1 MSEIIY
7 KQAPINLEPAEN
19 DGYLIGY
26 ANLYNVKDLQGDISA
41 PNSFMKTVTERKP
54 KLKIYRN
61 HDPNQFVGVPT
72 ELRTDDP
79 KGLHLTAKMI
89 LDTPMGK
96 DTYTE
101 SKFLV
106 NNGFESGFSIGGY
119 VMKRDKENK
128 SIVTEYK
135 LSEISVLTMEQANVQ
150 SMVSMVKSF
159 QENKELKEEE
169 FWNAITKAYDHNF
182 SDNILKSLETFL
194 TLKEKPSIDTSKVEP
209 TRIITNIYSQFIKQ

>member
-7 KQAPINLEPAEN
+7 KQAPINLEPTEN

-26 ANLYNVKDLQGDISA
+26 ANMYNVKDLQGDISS
-41 PNSFMKTVTERKP
+41 PNSFIKTVAERKA
-54 KLKIYRN
+54 KIKIYRN
-61 HDPNQFVGVPT
+61 HDPNQFVGVPV
-72 ELRTDDP
+72 ELKADDP
-79 KGLHLTAKMI
+79 KGLHLTAKML
-89 LDTPMGK
+89 LDTQLGR
-96 DTYTE
+96 DTYAE

-106 NNGFESGFSIGGY
+106 NNGFESGFSIGGW
-119 VMKRDKENK
+119 VMKRAKENK
-128 SIVTEYK
+128 PLVTEYK
-135 LSEISVLTMEQANVQ
+135 LNEISVLTMEQANVQ

-169 FWNAITKAYDHNF
+169 FWNAILKAYDYNF

-209 TRIITNIYSQFIKQ
+209 TRIITNIYSQFIK

>member
-7 KQAPINLEPAEN
+7 KQAPINLEGGEK
-19 DGYLIGY
+19 GHLLGF
-26 ANLYNVKDLQGDISA
+26 ANLYNDKDLQGDISGIG
-41 PNSFMKTVTERKP
+41 SFIKTVNERKA
-54 KLKIYRN
+54 KMKIYRN
-61 HDPNQFVGVPT
+61 HDPDQFAGVPF
-72 ELRTDDP
+72 ELDPNNP
-79 KGLHLTAKMI
+79 KGLFVNAKMI
-89 LDTPMGK
+89 METQVGR

-106 NNGFESGFSIGGY
+106 ENGFESGFSIGGY

-135 LSEISVLTMEQANVQ
+135 LSEISVLTKEQANVQ

-169 FWNAITKAYDHNF
+169 FWNAITKAYDYNF

-194 TLKEKPSIDTSKVEP
+194 TLKEKPSIDTSKIEP